1 MAFTKHKRKEF
12 TGHKVVDVEMLV
24 GRVLEKF
31 KLADEMQFQSL
42 SERFREVVGD
52 LIFPHV
58 KPVEIKKGIL
68 SLKVD
73 NSAWKSELFLQKK
86 AIIDKCNLMLGSP
99 VIQGIRFV

>member
-1 MAFTKHKRKEF
+1 MAFTKRKRKEF

-86 AIIDKCNLMLGSP
+86 AIIDTCNLMLGSP

>member
-1 MAFTKHKRKEF
+1 MLFPKRKRKEY
-12 TGHKVVDVEMLV
+12 TGHKVVDVELLV
-24 GRVLEKF
+24 GRFLEKF
-31 KLADEMQFQSL
+31 KLAEEMQFQKL
-42 SERFREVVGD
+42 VERFQEVVGE
-52 LIFPHV
+52 LVFPHV
-58 KPVEIKKGIL
+58 KPLEIKKGIL

>member
-24 GRVLEKF
+24 GRVLDKF

-58 KPVEIKKGIL
+58 TKGGQFRLEKRVVPSKK
-68 SLKVD
+68 SY
-73 NSAWKSELFLQKK
+73 N
-86 AIIDKCNLMLGSP
+86 
-99 VIQGIRFV
+99 

>member
-1 MAFTKHKRKEF
+1 MPFKKRKGTGF
-12 TGHKVVDVEMLV
+12 TGHKVVDVELLV
-24 GRVLEKF
+24 DRVLD
-31 KLADEMQFQSL
+31 KLHLTDEMQFQSL
-42 SERFREVVGD
+42 SEKFREVVGD

-58 KPVEIKKGIL
+58 KPLEIKKGIL

-99 VIQGIRFV
+99 VIQGIRFI

>member
-1 MAFTKHKRKEF
+1 MLFPKRKRKEY
-12 TGHKVVDVEMLV
+12 TGHKVVDVELLV

-31 KLADEMQFQSL
+31 KLAEEMQFQKL
-42 SERFREVVGD
+42 VERFQEVVGE
-52 LIFPHV
+52 LVFPHV
-58 KPVEIKKGIL
+58 KPLEIKKGIL

-73 NSAWKSELFLQKK
+73 NSAWKSEWFLQKK

>member
-1 MAFTKHKRKEF
+1 MEL
-12 TGHKVVDVEMLV
+12 LV

-31 KLADEMQFQSL
+31 KLAEEMQFQKL
-42 SERFREVVGD
+42 VERFQEVVGE
-52 LIFPHV
+52 LVFPHV
-58 KPVEIKKGIL
+58 KPLEIKKGIL

>member
-1 MAFTKHKRKEF
+1 MAFTKRKRKEF
-12 TGHKVVDVEMLV
+12 TGHKVVDVELLV

-31 KLADEMQFQSL
+31 KLAEEMQFQKL
-42 SERFREVVGD
+42 VERFQEVVGE
-52 LIFPHV
+52 LVFPHV
-58 KPVEIKKGIL
+58 KPLEIKKGIL

>member
-1 MAFTKHKRKEF
+1 MLFPKRKRKEY
-12 TGHKVVDVEMLV
+12 TGHKVVDVELLV

-31 KLADEMQFQSL
+31 KLAEEMQFQKL
-42 SERFREVVGD
+42 VERFQEVVGE
-52 LIFPHV
+52 LVFPHV
-58 KPVEIKKGIL
+58 KPLEIKKGIL

>member
-1 MAFTKHKRKEF
+1 MPIQKRKRKEF
-12 TGHKVVDVEMLV
+12 TGHNLVDVELLV
-24 GRVLEKF
+24 GRVLD
-31 KLADEMQFQSL
+31 KLHLTDEMQFQSL
-42 SERFREVVGD
+42 SEKFREVVGD
-52 LIFPHV
+52 LISPHV
-58 KPVEIKKGIL
+58 KPLEIKKGIL

>member
-1 MAFTKHKRKEF
+1 MLFPKRKRKEY
-12 TGHKVVDVEMLV
+12 TGHKVVDVELLV

-31 KLADEMQFQSL
+31 KLAEEMQFQKL
-42 SERFREVVGD
+42 VERFQEVVGE
-52 LIFPHV
+52 LVFPHV

>member
-1 MAFTKHKRKEF
+1 MPFPKRKRKEY
-12 TGHKVVDVEMLV
+12 TGHKVVDVELLV

-31 KLADEMQFQSL
+31 KLADELQFQKL
-42 SERFREVVGD
+42 AERFQEVVGE

-58 KPVEIKKGIL
+58 KPLEIKKGIL